1 MREGKAT
8 AKPTIDPRAPP
19 GRYEA
24 RMSHHTATIRWQREG
39 DFARKRYHRAHRWSF
54 DGGIEV
60 RASASPHV
68 VPKPW
73 TVEDA
78 VDPEEALVAAV
89 SSCHMLTFL
98 FLAANDGFVC
108 ESYVDAASGLLAD
121 DGAGGQAIT
130 EVVLA
135 PTIVWAEG
143 KAPSAAQLS
152 ELHARAHH
160 DCFISRSI
168 KASVRVVEPS

>member
-1 MREGKAT
+1 
-8 AKPTIDPRAPP
+8 
-19 GRYEA
+19 
-24 RMSHHTATIRWQREG
+24 MSQHTATIRWAREG
-39 DFARKRYHRAHRWSF
+39 DFARKRYHRLHRWSF

-108 ESYVDAASGLLAD
+108 ESYVDSASGLLAD

-130 EVVLA
+130 EVLLSPA
-135 PTIVWAEG
+135 IVWAEG
-143 KAPSAAQLS
+143 RAPAAEQL
-152 ELHARAHH
+152 EALHARAHQE
-160 DCFISRSI
+160 CFISRSI
-168 KASVRVVEPS
+168 KASVRVVAAS